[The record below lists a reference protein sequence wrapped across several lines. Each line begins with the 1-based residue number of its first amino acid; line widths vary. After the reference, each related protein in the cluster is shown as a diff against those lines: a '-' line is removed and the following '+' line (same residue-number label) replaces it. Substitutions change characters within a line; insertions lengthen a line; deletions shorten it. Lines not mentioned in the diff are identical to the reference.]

1 MTKSKIQNLRQRRI
15 RLWRT
20 KSKIL
25 RGKRIGVVGAGN
37 MGQALIRGLLQA
49 GVQSGRVVV
58 VEADVSRRQ
67 RVRRACRVQA
77 SSLDEVATRCDVIII
92 AVKPQD
98 LPPLLDQLACSLRM
112 RGPARPGSRG
122 AGGRPPLVIS
132 IAAGVRLATLEGR
145 LGRARPGER
154 SSRWAGVP
162 VVRVMPNLPAKVGCG
177 MSAMAAGR
185 AVRAPHLALAGAIFG
200 CVGEVVELPERLF
213 DAVTAIS
220 GSGPAYFFLVFKA
233 LRDAGARAGLPRR
246 IAQQLV
252 LRTAAGSVALAE
264 ASRQTLEDLIAQV
277 ASKRGTTEAALQVFD
292 RRRLAE
298 IIEAGVAAAIR
309 RSRALSK

>member
-1 MTKSKIQNLRQRRI
+1 MTKSKIQNP
-15 RLWRT
+15 

-25 RGKRIGVVGAGN
+25 RGKRIGVIGAGN

-49 GVQSGRVVV
+49 GVPSGRVVV
-58 VEADVSRRQ
+58 VEADTSRRQ
-67 RVRRACRVQA
+67 RVRRAFRVQA
-77 SSLDEVATRCDVIII
+77 SSLDEVPKRCDVIII

-98 LPPLLDQLACSLRM
+98 LPPLLDQLAWGLRT
-112 RGPARPGSRG
+112 R
-122 AGGRPPLVIS
+122 GRPPLVIS
-132 IAAGVRLATLEGR
+132 IAAGVRLAALEGR
-145 LGRARPGER
+145 LSRARPGER
-154 SSRWAGVP
+154 SSRRAGVP

-177 MSAMAAGR
+177 ISAMAAGR
-185 AVRAPHLALAGAIFG
+185 AVRAPHLALARAIFG

-213 DAVTAIS
+213 DTVTAIS
-220 GSGPAYFFLVFKA
+220 GSGPAYFFLIFKA

-246 IAQQLV
+246 IAQQLA

-309 RSRALSK
+309 RSRALSRQVG

>member
-1 MTKSKIQNLRQRRI
+1 MARHPRSGTPYSLTHSLTHSLRK
-15 RLWRT
+15 L
-20 KSKIL
+20 
-25 RGKRIGVVGAGN
+25 RIGIIGAGN

-49 GVQSGRVVV
+49 GVPSGRVVV
-58 VEADVSRRQ
+58 VEADTSRRQ
-67 RVRRACRVQA
+67 RVRRAFRVQA
-77 SSLDEVATRCDVIII
+77 SSLDEVPKRCDVIII

-98 LPPLLDQLACSLRM
+98 LPPLLDQLAWGLRT
-112 RGPARPGSRG
+112 R
-122 AGGRPPLVIS
+122 GRPPLVIS
-132 IAAGVRLATLEGR
+132 IAAGVRLTALEGR
-145 LGRARPGER
+145 L
-154 SSRWAGVP
+154 SGVP

-177 MSAMAAGR
+177 ISAMAAGR
-185 AVRAPHLALAGAIFG
+185 AVRAPHLALARAIFG

-213 DAVTAIS
+213 DTVTAIS

-246 IAQQLV
+246 IAQQLA

-309 RSRALSK
+309 RSRALSRQVG